1 MMYSDDINI
10 TGYILNNPQIY
21 KTLLKSIT
29 LEERD
34 FFGRFAMV
42 WHKTALNLRAS
53 SNFTGRRVKQRL
65 SRKSSYRYG
74 TSRIRYGGAVSSGS
88 GAEKGGAS
96 AEGA

>member
-42 WHKTALNLRAS
+42 WHTTMVNLLARP
-53 SNFTGRRVKQRL
+53 
-65 SRKSSYRYG
+65 
-74 TSRIRYGGAVSSGS
+74 
-88 GAEKGGAS
+88 E
-96 AEGA
+96 